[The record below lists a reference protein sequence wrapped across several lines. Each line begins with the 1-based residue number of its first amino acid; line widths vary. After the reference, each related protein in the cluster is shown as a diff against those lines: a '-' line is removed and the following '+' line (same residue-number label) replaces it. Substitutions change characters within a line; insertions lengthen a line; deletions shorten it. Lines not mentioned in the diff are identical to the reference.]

1 MGTDEKVIINGEE
14 VSAETLA
21 ELSDGKGEE

>member
-1 MGTDEKVIINGEE
+1 MGTDEKIITNGEE

-21 ELSDGKGEE
+21 ELSGGKGEE

>member
-1 MGTDEKVIINGEE
+1 MGTDEKIIINGEE

-21 ELSDGKGEE
+21 ELSDGRGEE

>member
-1 MGTDEKVIINGEE
+1 MGTDEKIIINGEE
-14 VSAETLA
+14 ISAETLA

>member
-1 MGTDEKVIINGEE
+1 MGTDEKIIINGEE

>member
-1 MGTDEKVIINGEE
+1 MGTDEKIIINGEE

-21 ELSDGKGEE
+21 ELSDGKGED